1 MFTKTSKMKN
11 LLIINASPRAERS
24 VTRNMTRLFA
34 ESWIAANPGDTVC
47 YREVGRE
54 PIPHVTELWISAAFK
69 PAGQRTEAERNVLKT
84 SEQYIAEL
92 KAADV
97 IVLGTPMYN
106 WSIPSVL
113 KAYLDQVIRANETVK
128 MRPDDPQNPYRGL
141 LKDKK
146 VYLLFSRGNAGYEQG
161 EYYAHM
167 NFQAEYLKTVFRI
180 MGLTDIKEIALNGS
194 ALDLQVYE
202 QAKMHIYQKIAEMAA
217 NDPVAAAAD

>member
-1 MFTKTSKMKN
+1 MKN
-11 LLIINASPRAERS
+11 LLIINASPRIERS
-24 VTRNMTRLFA
+24 VTRAMTKLFVDKWT
-34 ESWIAANPGDTVC
+34 EANPDHTLC

-54 PIPHVTELWISAAFK
+54 PIPHVSELWISAAFK
-69 PAGQRTEAERNVLKT
+69 PAELRTEDEINTLKA
-84 SEQYIAEL
+84 SDQYIAEI

-128 MRPDDPQNPYRGL
+128 MRPDDLQNPYRGL

-146 VYLLFSRGNAGYEQG
+146 VYMLFSRGNAGYDKG

-167 NFQAEYLKTVFRI
+167 NFQTEYLKTAFEI
-180 MGLTDIKEIALNGS
+180 MGLSDIQDIALNGS
-194 ALDLQVYE
+194 AFDREVYE
-202 QAKMHIYQKIAEMAA
+202 QSRKEVFRKIAEMAA
-217 NDPVAAAAD
+217 NETVSF

>member
-1 MFTKTSKMKN
+1 MKN

-24 VTRNMTRLFA
+24 VTRDLTKLFA
-34 ESWIAANPGDTVC
+34 DRWIEVNPDHTIC
-47 YREVGRE
+47 HREVGRE
-54 PIPHVTELWISAAFK
+54 SIPHVSELWISAAFK
-69 PAGQRTEAERNVLKT
+69 PAELRTEDEIDVLKT
-84 SEQYIAEL
+84 SDKYIAEL

-128 MRPDDPQNPYRGL
+128 MRPDDPTNPYRGL

-146 VYLLFSRGNAGYEQG
+146 VYLLFSRGNAGYEKD

-167 NFQAEYLKTVFRI
+167 NFQTEYLKTVFKI
-180 MGLTDIKEIALNGS
+180 MGLTDIQEIALNGS
-194 ALDLQVYE
+194 AFDPEIYE
-202 QAKMHIYQKIAEMAA
+202 QSKKDVHAKIAEMAS
-217 NDPVAAAAD
+217 NGNLVF